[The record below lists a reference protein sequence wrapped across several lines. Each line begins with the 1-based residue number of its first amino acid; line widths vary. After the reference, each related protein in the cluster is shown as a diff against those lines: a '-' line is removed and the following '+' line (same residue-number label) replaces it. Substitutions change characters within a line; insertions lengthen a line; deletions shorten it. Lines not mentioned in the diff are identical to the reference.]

1 MARLPAR
8 IALATVLASSLFVSA
23 CEDDDDLVGPQLIGA
38 VEAFRDPNADFAAP
52 TTFALVDSVV
62 HLAPFIQNG
71 TTLSVSRVHDQA
83 VIDRVRLNLLA
94 RGYVEETD
102 PANNGADMY
111 VLIGASA
118 QENFQA
124 WVTYP
129 WYAWYGFYPFEPV
142 ATPYDETWGIVYP
155 WSGAAVTITSFDRGS
170 LLVQVIAGG
179 PQINPL
185 AKQVNAMWAGVAVAV
200 LNGAVTQDVMLGAID
215 EMFIESPYF
224 RRN

>member
-8 IALATVLASSLFVSA
+8 IALAAVLASSLFVSA

-38 VEAFRDPNADFAAP
+38 VEAFRDPNADFTAP

-62 HLAPFIQNG
+62 HLAPFVQNG
-71 TTLSVSRVHDQA
+71 ITLDVSRAHDQV

-111 VLIGASA
+111 VLIGAAA
-118 QENFQA
+118 QERYQA
-124 WVTYP
+124 WVSYP
-129 WYAWYGFYPFEPV
+129 WYEWYGFYPFEPV

-155 WSGAAVTITSFDRGS
+155 WSGSAVAITSVDRGA
-170 LLVQVIAGG
+170 LLVTVFAGG

-185 AKQVNAMWAGVAVAV
+185 AKQVNAMWSGVAVAA
-200 LNGAVTQDVMLGAID
+200 LNGAVTQDVVLSAID

>member
-8 IALATVLASSLFVSA
+8 IALGAVLASSLFVSA

-62 HLAPFIQNG
+62 HLAPFVQNG
-71 TTLSVSRVHDQA
+71 VTLSVSRAHDQA

-102 PANNGADMY
+102 ALNNGADMY

-129 WYAWYGFYPFEPV
+129 WYTWYGFYGFEPV
-142 ATPYDETWGIVYP
+142 ATPYDASWAIVYP
-155 WSGAAVTITSFDRGS
+155 WSGAAVSITSFDRGS
-170 LLVQVIAGG
+170 LVVTVVGGG

-185 AKQVNAMWAGVAVAV
+185 AKQINAMWAGVAVAV
-200 LNGAVTQDVMLGAID
+200 LNGTVTQDVMLAAID